1 MPTRTGIATAV
12 SAVICLT
19 AGRIFG
25 IFELYIVA
33 AAMLALVV
41 CAVVWVLL
49 NWRSL
54 HVARAVSPS
63 RLHAGGSSTVTLD
76 LANHRMI
83 PTPVARIT
91 DEVEGTVRADANV
104 PPIRRH
110 GTTRASYR
118 VPTERRGRIEIGPM
132 KTKVTDPFGLAAS
145 TRTTAPDTHLLVLPK
160 VDRIVAPP
168 QPGGQ
173 SAHELDR
180 TPNRVGANGDD
191 FSSLRAYAIGD
202 DLRKVHW
209 PSSARSGELVVRT
222 EHVPEHGHS
231 LVVLD
236 VRAVAA
242 DAETF
247 ELMVSAA
254 ASVMVACSNR
264 GDRVRFVT
272 TAGFDAIGDS
282 PASFDAILD
291 ALALIEQSS
300 GATASLPFRL
310 GRNGAEA
317 GAMIVARDAETMI
330 ATMPSNPGGMSN
342 TFVVRFVPEGAKT
355 QLASIGLPSG
365 RMIDVHPTDDFADSW
380 NSIVGLAAR
389 NRR

>member
-12 SAVICLT
+12 SAAICLA

-25 IFELYIVA
+25 IFELYVVA

-41 CAVVWVLL
+41 CAVIWVLL

-54 HVARAVSPS
+54 QVARAVEPA
-63 RLHAGGSSTVTLD
+63 RLHAGSSSTITLN

-104 PPIRRH
+104 PPIRRNAS
-110 GTTRASYR
+110 TRASYR
-118 VPTERRGRIEIGPM
+118 VPTERRGRVEIGPM
-132 KTKVTDPFGLAAS
+132 KTRVTDPFGLAS
-145 TRTTAPDTHLLVLPK
+145 SLRTTAPDTHLLVLPRI
-160 VDRIVAPP
+160 DQIVAPP
-168 QPGGQ
+168 QPGGAM
-173 SAHELDR
+173 AHELDR
-180 TPNRVGANGDD
+180 SPNRVGENGDD
-191 FSSLRAYAIGD
+191 FSSLRSYAIGD

-209 PSSARSGELVVRT
+209 PSSARRGELVVRT

-242 DAETF
+242 DSETF

-254 ASVMVACSNR
+254 ASIMIACSKR

-272 TAGFDAIGDS
+272 TAGLDMTADS
-282 PASFDAILD
+282 AVGFDAILD

-300 GATASLPFRL
+300 AASASLPFRL
-310 GRNGAEA
+310 GRSGAEA
-317 GAMIVARDAETMI
+317 GAMVVSRDAETMI
-330 ATMPSNPGGMSN
+330 ATMPTNPGGASS
-342 TFVVRFVPEGAKT
+342 TFVVRFIPGGAKEKM
-355 QLASIGLPSG
+355 ASIRVPSN
-365 RMIDVHPTDDFADSW
+365 RMIDVQPGEDFAAAW
-380 NSIVGLAAR
+380 NSSVGLAAR